1 MIELIRTNDSVLLN
15 FVEVILRDAGL
26 AVIVADQNMSILEG
40 SLGVLPRR
48 ILVDADNLAEA
59 KRILQDADL
68 GQWIKADDGLL
79 G

>member
-48 ILVDADNLAEA
+48 LMVDADDLIEA
-59 KRILQDADL
+59 KRVLRDAGL
-68 GQWIKADDGLL
+68 GQWIKADGSLL